1 MTSALIFEDQNLFY
15 YKQERLTMQD
25 IGNAATLKQKQD
37 MQDLAEANAC
47 LFCPEGLDLK
57 KKRVFHRGKNW
68 YVTPNDFPYKGTTVH
83 VMIVP
88 VRHVTGFTDLKEEE
102 LLELPTIIAWVNKEF
117 DIKGAGLF
125 CRYGDTT
132 YTGATI
138 HHFHI
143 HIAQGHEKTTD
154 SEPVFALVGYKPPQP

>member
-1 MTSALIFEDQNLFY
+1 V
-15 YKQERLTMQD
+15 QD
-25 IGNAATLKQKQD
+25 IDNARQDKQRED
-37 MQDLAEANAC
+37 MRKLADANAC
-47 LFCPEGLDLK
+47 LFCAEGLQLTQ
-57 KKRVFHRGKNW
+57 KRVFHQGNHW
-68 YVTPNDFPYKGTTVH
+68 YVTPNDFPYEGTTVH

-88 VRHVTGFTDLKEEE
+88 NRHIAGFADLTEEE
-102 LLELPTIIAWVNKEF
+102 LLELPTMVAWINKEF

-143 HIAQGHEKTTD
+143 HIAQGQQKTTT
-154 SEPVFALVGYKPPQP
+154 SLPVFALVGFKSPQPT

>member
-1 MTSALIFEDQNLFY
+1 
-15 YKQERLTMQD
+15 MQD
-25 IGNAATLKQKQD
+25 INNARSKKQAED
-37 MQDLAEANAC
+37 MRDLENANAC
-47 LFCPEGLDLK
+47 LFCPEGLSLK
-57 KKRVFHRGKNW
+57 DKRVFHRGTHW
-68 YVTPNDFPYKGTTVH
+68 YVTPNDFPYPGTTVH

-88 VRHVTGFTDLKEEE
+88 NRHVIGFCDLTNEE
-102 LLELPTIIAWVNKEF
+102 LLEFPAMIAWVNEEF

-143 HIAQGHEKTTD
+143 HITQGHQKTD
-154 SEPVFALVGYKPPQP
+154 GAEPVFALVGYKDSTPN

>member
-1 MTSALIFEDQNLFY
+1 
-15 YKQERLTMQD
+15 MQD
-25 IGNAATLKQKQD
+25 IANARQPQQAAD
-37 MQDLAEANAC
+37 MVALQAANAC
-47 LFCPEGLDLK
+47 LFCTEGLALK
-57 KKRVFHRGKNW
+57 GKRIFHRGKHW
-68 YVTPNDFPYKGTTVH
+68 YVTPNDYPYEGTTVH

-88 VRHVTGFTDLKEEE
+88 NRHITGFADLTEEE
-102 LLELPTIIAWVNKEF
+102 LLEFPAMLAWVNKEF

-143 HIAQGHEKTTD
+143 HIAQGNQKTEG
-154 SEPVFALVGYKPPQP
+154 SQPVFALVGFKPPTST